1 MVVFHHPFRARPVF
15 VVVVLVTPFEVFNP
29 IVGFVFVLV
38 VNLRKIVW
46 IGYERRSYRERAG
59 ISRVTLEKWRKDDPD
74 FDEAINVIKEKTREY
89 VEGQLMTL
97 INRGTPSAIY
107 FWLKCRA
114 GYHETARLEVEHADA
129 IDVKAALEEIK
140 SELQKSDE

>member
-1 MVVFHHPFRARPVF
+1 MGKALTKAEREKKKKLFLEA
-15 VVVVLVTPFEVFNP
+15 
-29 IVGFVFVLV
+29 
-38 VNLRKIVW
+38 
-46 IGYERRSYRERAG
+46 YEDSKAMTTTSCERAG